1 MKIFIS
7 VLFSFCWMM
16 TKGQELFVY
25 TEPASNM
32 PAHSLSAK
40 LSADYIAS
48 QSPEN
53 RPMQRYTPEV
63 MLGVSKKIM
72 LHTGLTFADMFTE
85 RFRWESVYVYGKY
98 RFLSHD
104 DIHTHFRMAFFADLA
119 YSRNKFHYDEVNL
132 RGDKSGAQLGVI
144 ATQLWNKLAVSATVS
159 NSQVLSGARGDKPAS
174 YNPSRIYQ
182 SMNYS
187 LSAGYLLLPFE
198 YTDYRQTN
206 VNLYTE
212 LLAQQTLDRRTYYV
226 DLAPAVQI
234 IFNSNTKV
242 NIGHRFQL
250 KGDMTRIAENSW
262 QVGVERTFLG
272 VVKKRERK

>member
-7 VLFSFCWMM
+7 VLFVFCGMM
-16 TKGQELFVY
+16 ARSQELFVY

-32 PAHSLSAK
+32 PAHSVSAK
-40 LSADYIAS
+40 ISTDYITR

-53 RPMQRYTPEV
+53 RFMQRYTPEI
-63 MLGVSKKIM
+63 MLGVSKKVM
-72 LHTGLTFADMFTE
+72 LHAGLSFADMFTQ
-85 RFRWESVYVYGKY
+85 RFRWESLYVYGKY

-104 DIHTHFRMAFFADLA
+104 DIHTHFRMAVFADLA
-119 YSRNKFHYDEVNL
+119 YSRNKFRYDEVSL

-144 ATQLWNKLAVSATVS
+144 ATQLWNKLAVSASVS
-159 NSQVLSGARGDKPAS
+159 NTQILGGARGDKAV
-174 YNPSRIYQ
+174 YTPSRIYQ
-182 SMNYS
+182 SMNYT

-212 LLAQQTLDRRTYYV
+212 LLAQQTQDRRTYYV
-226 DLAPAVQI
+226 DLAPAMQI

-250 KGDMTRIAENSW
+250 KGDMIRMARNSW
-262 QVGVERTFLG
+262 QAGVERTFLG
-272 VVKKRERK
+272 KGKKKKVM